1 MKLVALA
8 LALCATAVLVSACGD
23 GHVSTK
29 PPAGA
34 PGQRVVGANTSLV
47 DTVMALVPQE
57 RIAAIPQQALTWSFG
72 AAAGDAEDDL
82 ATFPAFTAETVL
94 GFAPDLV
101 LCSVHSL
108 PETVASLQA
117 AGVRT
122 VRFDFPTGLADVRS
136 QLRQCAALLGAEDR
150 ARALEDELDDRIA
163 ALREARA
170 GSPAWRTLLFDHDGN
185 EGWSSAAATPAHD
198 ILTLAGLE
206 NAAAAGDRTG
216 PVRLS
221 LEQVLALDPDL
232 LVIQLPHGE
241 VDRST
246 ERVLAHELSALRA
259 VKAGH
264 VIRMHPSLFS
274 TTSHEMVRAAESLA
288 RQVSSSLDEEARK
301 R

>member
-23 GHVSTK
+23 GHVST
-29 PPAGA
+29 
-34 PGQRVVGANTSLV
+34 QRVVVANTSLV

-122 VRFDFPTGLADVRS
+122 VRFDFPTGLADSAPHSSAPKTEPERWRTSWTTASQRS
-136 QLRQCAALLGAEDR
+136 GKHA
-150 ARALEDELDDRIA
+150 
-163 ALREARA
+163 REARRGA
-170 GSPAWRTLLFDHDGN
+170 PC
-185 EGWSSAAATPAHD
+185 SSTTMAT
-198 ILTLAGLE
+198 
-206 NAAAAGDRTG
+206 
-216 PVRLS
+216 
-221 LEQVLALDPDL
+221 
-232 LVIQLPHGE
+232 
-241 VDRST
+241 
-246 ERVLAHELSALRA
+246 
-259 VKAGH
+259 KAGAAPP
-264 VIRMHPSLFS
+264 RRPP
-274 TTSHEMVRAAESLA
+274 TTS
-288 RQVSSSLDEEARK
+288 
-301 R
+301 